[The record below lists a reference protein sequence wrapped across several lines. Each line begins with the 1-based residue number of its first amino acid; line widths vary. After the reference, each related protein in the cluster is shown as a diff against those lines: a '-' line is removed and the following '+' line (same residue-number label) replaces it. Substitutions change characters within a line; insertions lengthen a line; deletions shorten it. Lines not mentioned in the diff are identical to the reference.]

1 MTRYFFNISGLLLIL
16 ALLIT
21 ACSPAPEVPSQYDPS
36 ELQFSGERAYEIEE
50 EFVTTHI
57 NRVSGS
63 EESRLAVEWLH
74 DQLTDSGWICEV
86 DEWETVLYS
95 ETVELRNVVC
105 RLPGASDQ
113 EILVLAHHDIAP
125 TTVQGADN
133 DGSGVAILL
142 HLAEIFAA
150 EGTPQYT
157 LVFVADDAE
166 EFGMI
171 GSRRYVETHPN
182 PEKIIAGISLDNLGR
197 TYYEDMH
204 TDLIGQYEGYAP
216 IWIGLTA
223 REAAQAAGADW
234 EVILKGPI
242 DQVLNQAI
250 TISFT
255 DQGPINAA
263 GVPAIG
269 FSAGV
274 PAEFSDIHYECWHHP
289 CDNMDFQ
296 NPASLEQSGIITE
309 ALIRQLLAMETFPE
323 GSGPYLY
330 FDGSGQMF
338 SGFPLY
344 LIFIGFVSIF
354 FVGSYFT
361 HRESLAEKSRGWL
374 KALPHFLGL
383 WLPLV
388 ASILL
393 LYLFV
398 AVGIM
403 QEFTSYPGTTKDLT
417 QLNPSWLAVILFL
430 IGVGVFFI
438 IGRWLVGR
446 FAGDA
451 TTPEFGF
458 TKSLAFLI
466 IGLISLVILIIDPFA
481 LIFFIPVLFWF
492 LIRGRSGAGKIL
504 DVVFFL
510 LGGLMIYAL
519 IYFFGFMILR
529 YEFVFLWYFMSAIS
543 TGMFSFV
550 DVASGAAV
558 MAAGLSMIV
567 KPPYRTK
574 LE

>member
-1 MTRYFFNISGLLLIL
+1 MTFKITYTNLGFVLVTLIL
-16 ALLIT
+16 A
-21 ACSPAPEVPSQYDPS
+21 ACAPAPEISTQYDPS
-36 ELQFSGERAYEIEE
+36 EISFPGEQAFAIEE
-50 EFVTTHI
+50 EFVTNHQ

-63 EESRLAVEWLH
+63 DESFAAVMWLSE
-74 DQLTDSGWICEV
+74 QFSTRGWSCEI
-86 DEWETVLYS
+86 DEWESVLYS
-95 ETVELRNVVC
+95 ETATLRNVVC
-105 RLPGASDQ
+105 KLPGNSEQ

-150 EGTPQYT
+150 EGTPQHT
-157 LVFVADDAE
+157 LVFLVDDAE
-166 EFGMI
+166 EYGML
-171 GSRRYVETHPN
+171 GSRRYVETHPE

-197 TYYEDMH
+197 SYYQDMV
-204 TDLIGQYEGYAP
+204 TELVGQYEGYGP
-216 IWIGLTA
+216 IWIALAA
-223 REAAQAAGADW
+223 REAAQAADTDW

-250 TISFT
+250 TISLT

-269 FSAGV
+269 FGAGYH
-274 PAEFSDIHYECWHHP
+274 PEYSDIHHECWHAP
-289 CDNMDFQ
+289 CDNMDLQ
-296 NPASLEQSGIITE
+296 SPASLQQSGIISE
-309 ALIRQLLAMETFPE
+309 ALIRQLLAMDAFPE
-323 GSGPYLY
+323 ASGPYLY
-330 FDGSGQMF
+330 FDGSKQLF
-338 SGFPLY
+338 SGLPLY
-344 LIFIGFVSIF
+344 LVFLGFVSIF

-361 HRESLAEKSRGWL
+361 HRESLGEKFSGWL
-374 KALPHFLGL
+374 NALPHFLGL

-398 AVGIM
+398 AIGIM
-403 QEFTSYPGTTKDLT
+403 QEFTSYPGTTKDLS
-417 QLNPSWLAVILFL
+417 QLNPNWMAVILFL
-430 IGVGVFFI
+430 LGVIIFFI
-438 IGRWLVGR
+438 IGRWLVHR
-446 FAGDA
+446 FFGKL
-451 TTPEFGF
+451 TPEFGYI
-458 TKSLAFLI
+458 KSLSFLI

-481 LIFFIPVLFWF
+481 LVFFIPILFWF
-492 LIRGRSGAGKIL
+492 LIRGRSGAGRIL

-519 IYFFGFMILR
+519 IYFFGFLILR

-550 DVASGAAV
+550 DVAAGAAV

-567 KPPYRTK
+567 KPPSSS
-574 LE
+574 